1 MKAPP
6 QVSRKLQAKFLME
19 VLQKDGRVHRVRCAQ
34 TIFCICFHKRER
46 KARPAVRVPHE
57 RSPEGGNRAQYVIDW
72 NIRLS
77 RLFGLPF
84 GSLGIFA
91 DALNVNS
98 AGQKF
103 QELDLSGPS
112 FNLRLPAVIQT
123 PRFVRIGFR
132 YDF

>member
-1 MKAPP
+1 MEEFIGYDAHQQFSVFVSVNEKGKA
-6 QVSRKLQAKFLME
+6 
-19 VLQKDGRVHRVRCAQ
+19 GG
-34 TIFCICFHKRER
+34 
-46 KARPAVRVPHE
+46 AVRVPHE

-84 GSLGIFA
+84 GSLGIFV
-91 DALNVNS
+91 DVLNVNN

-123 PRFVRIGFR
+123 PRFVSIGFR